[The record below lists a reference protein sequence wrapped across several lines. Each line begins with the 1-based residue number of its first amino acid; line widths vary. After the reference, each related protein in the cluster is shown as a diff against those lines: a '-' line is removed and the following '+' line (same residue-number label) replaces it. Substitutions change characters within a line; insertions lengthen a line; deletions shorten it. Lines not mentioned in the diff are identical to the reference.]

1 MAVGQSGAILSA
13 RPSPATNSGLDS
25 LNAVGAVSNRAYLIL
40 KILLILKI
48 RLILLIL
55 KILLRFELCRNLSQ
69 HTPSPA

>member
-25 LNAVGAVSNRAYLIL
+25 LNAVGAVTNRAY
-40 KILLILKI
+40 
-48 RLILLIL
+48 LILLIL
-55 KILLRFELCRNLSQ
+55 KILLGFELCRNLSR